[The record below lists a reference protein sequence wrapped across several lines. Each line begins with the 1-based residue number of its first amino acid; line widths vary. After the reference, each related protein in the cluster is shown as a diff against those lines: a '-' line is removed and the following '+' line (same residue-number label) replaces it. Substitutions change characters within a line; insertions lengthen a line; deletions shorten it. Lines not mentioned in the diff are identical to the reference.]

1 MAGAKL
7 PLTDR
12 GKSQIKAVGATGDF
26 GGYWSGRNWTDGW
39 TAKGSSCE
47 GDLVVDGQDRGGQK
61 IRRGLPCGVLPVDCE
76 SILTDLAV
84 SKEGTGLGLPRM

>member
-47 GDLVVDGQDRGGQK
+47 GDLVVDGQDRGGPK
-61 IRRGLPCGVLPVDCE
+61 NPPGLSFGPVFAGQFVVHYEPNLPTEC
-76 SILTDLAV
+76 A
-84 SKEGTGLGLPRM
+84 PQ